1 VFHSKRQSIV
11 NHNLNKMT
19 HMLMLDQLVIRAA
32 PVISRPSTAP
42 ATTEASAEV
51 ARLRE
56 EVARL
61 QDLLR
66 EQQAELERLKEARP
80 ERAKAPLAALSV
92 EEMNAALQAA
102 LETGALGKAL

>member
-1 VFHSKRQSIV
+1 MSRPFPSAS
-11 NHNLNKMT
+11 T
-19 HMLMLDQLVIRAA
+19 AGAAA
-32 PVISRPSTAP
+32 PD
-42 ATTEASAEV
+42 EV
-51 ARLRE
+51 VRLRE

-66 EQQAELERLKEARP
+66 EQQAELERLKDARN
-80 ERAKAPLAALSV
+80 ERPKAPLAALSV

>member
-1 VFHSKRQSIV
+1 
-11 NHNLNKMT
+11 
-19 HMLMLDQLVIRAA
+19 MLDQLVIRAA

-42 ATTEASAEV
+42 ATTEAPASAEV

>member
-1 VFHSKRQSIV
+1 MRRLFDSGLAVKTRSQPSI
-11 NHNLNKMT
+11 L
-19 HMLMLDQLVIRAA
+19 
-32 PVISRPSTAP
+32 P
-42 ATTEASAEV
+42 AGTSGPDEV

-66 EQQAELERLKEARP
+66 EQQAELERLKDTRLERP
-80 ERAKAPLAALSV
+80 KAALAALTL

-102 LETGALGKAL
+102 LDMGTLRKAV